1 MSILIKNILLNQRFQ
16 DIYIEGNLIKTI
28 APELNITADKMI
40 DGSRK
45 AAVPGMTNGHT
56 HAAMT
61 LMRGY
66 ADDMPLMPWL
76 QQKIWPL
83 EANLTEEDVY
93 WGAKLAC
100 LEMIKT
106 GTTLM
111 VDMYHHFPATAKAV
125 DEMGIRGMLTFAGF
139 DFNQPDKAA
148 VYKETVQNYLS
159 SMSRYSNRLKFAM
172 GPHAIYTVSTE
183 LLKWIRD
190 FASQNGLRI
199 QSHLSETSGE
209 VEASL
214 KTFGKTPAKYLES
227 IGFLG
232 NDVSFAHCIY
242 LSDEDIQML
251 ADHGC
256 QVVHNPASNMKL
268 ASGNRFRFADILKAG
283 IPISIGTDGTSS
295 GNNLD
300 MYEAMKLASLN
311 GKAAWNDPTIWSAG
325 DTFKIATEVAE
336 VLTGFKTGKIEEN
349 YLADLSLVRLDVPE
363 MTPNFNLISNLV
375 YSANGNVVD
384 TVICD
389 GKILMENRVVPGE
402 HEIMENAALAAE
414 KLVSRLHK
422 D

>member
-336 VLTGFKTGKIEEN
+336 VLTGFKTGKIEEG

>member
-1 MSILIKNILLNQRFQ
+1 MSILIKQVLLDRQIQ
-16 DIYIEGNLIKTI
+16 DIYIEGNQIKTI
-28 APELNITADKMI
+28 AKQLNIKADKVI
-40 DGSRK
+40 DGTRK

-83 EANLTEEDVY
+83 EVNLTEEDVY

-111 VDMYHHFPATAKAV
+111 VDMYHHFPATTKAV

-139 DFNQPDKAA
+139 DFNQPAKSET
-148 VYKETVQNYLS
+148 YKKTVQHYLQT
-159 SMSRYSNRLKFAM
+159 MPNYSNRLKFAM
-172 GPHAIYTVSTE
+172 GPHAIYTVSTD
-183 LLKWIRD
+183 LLKWIRA
-190 FASQNGLRI
+190 FASEYGLRI
-199 QSHLSETSGE
+199 QSHLSETPGE
-209 VEASL
+209 VEYSL
-214 KTFGKTPAKYLES
+214 VTFGKSPAEYLES
-227 IGFLG
+227 IGFLN

-242 LSDEDIQML
+242 LSDNDIKIL

-268 ASGNRFRFADILKAG
+268 ASGNKFRFADLKAAG

-300 MYEAMKLASLN
+300 MYEAMKLAALN
-311 GKAAWNDPTIWSAG
+311 GKAAWNDPTIWTAEE
-325 DTFKIATEVAE
+325 TFKIGTEVAE
-336 VLTGFKTGKIEEN
+336 TLTGFKTGKIKEG
-349 YLADLSLVRLDVPE
+349 YLADICLVNLNLPE
-363 MTPNFNLISNLV
+363 MVPNFNLISNLV

-389 GKILMENRVVPGE
+389 GKVLMENRYVPGE
-402 HEIMENAALAAE
+402 EEIMEKAE
-414 KLVSRLHK
+414 KAAFDLVKR
-422 D
+422 